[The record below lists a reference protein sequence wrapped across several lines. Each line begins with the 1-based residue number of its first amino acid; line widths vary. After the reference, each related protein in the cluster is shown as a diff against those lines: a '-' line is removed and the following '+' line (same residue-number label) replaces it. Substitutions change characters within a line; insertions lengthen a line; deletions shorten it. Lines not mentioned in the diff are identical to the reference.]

1 LRNPWLAI
9 DATTS
14 PALRAREVRH
24 AWERF
29 LGGGRPESVRGPIVD
44 SWLRSSAAGV
54 DPSVRGSAPSV
65 ADDDEAAARWE
76 VHPLVTVAPLI
87 RECFAGIADD
97 AAHLMVVSD
106 ADGTLLWLEGAPGV
120 RLAAANSMNFAIGA
134 LWSESGAGTNAIGT
148 ALAADHAV
156 QVFAAEHFNEVVQAW
171 TCAAAPVHD
180 PETGRVLGVIDLT
193 SPMST
198 VHPHSF
204 AVAVATAGAVE
215 AHLRC
220 LMHERDARLR
230 SRHLDQLLAGDD
242 GRALVTSSGRV
253 IATNPADWM
262 SEERLALPAWGG
274 EFTLPS
280 GEHAFAEPL
289 ERDGAFFIRRLD
301 HAPAGRAG
309 GILQLRLLGEDHACA
324 IVDGRSVALRR
335 RQAEIL
341 ALLCLSPNGLTT
353 EQLGSDVYGD
363 AASNSTV
370 RGEVSRLR
378 KLIGLAI
385 ETDPYRLAGHVE
397 SDLGRVRALLLRG
410 AVQEAAELYAG
421 PLLPQSDA
429 PGIER
434 ERDALEG
441 WMRHAVMTAD
451 DRDAL
456 WAWLQTPSGHDDPAG
471 WKHALSALDFRDPRR
486 SHAAAQLGRLRGA

>member
-14 PALRAREVRH
+14 PARRAREVRH

-29 LGGGRPESVRGPIVD
+29 LGGGRPDSIREPIAD
-44 SWLRSSAAGV
+44 SWRRSSAAGV
-54 DPSVRGSAPSV
+54 DPSANGSAPSV

-76 VHPLVTVAPLI
+76 VHPLESVAPLI

-106 ADGTLLWLEGAPGV
+106 ADGTLLWLEGAPQV
-120 RLAAANSMNFAIGA
+120 RLAAANSMNFAVGA
-134 LWSESGAGTNAIGT
+134 LWSEGGAGTNAIGT

-180 PETGRVLGVIDLT
+180 PDTGDLIGVIDLT
-193 SPMST
+193 SRMST

-220 LMHERDARLR
+220 LMHERDGKLRARYVDRVLGG
-230 SRHLDQLLAGDD
+230 SDD
-242 GRALVTSSGRV
+242 RALVTSSGRV
-253 IATNPADWM
+253 IATSPQEWMPA
-262 SEERLALPAWGG
+262 ERLALPAYGG

-280 GEHAFAEPL
+280 GVPAFAEPL
-289 ERDGAFFIRRLD
+289 DRDGAFLLRRLE
-301 HAPAGRAG
+301 HAPAGHSG
-309 GILQLRLLGEDHACA
+309 GAVRLRVLGDDHPHAV
-324 IVDGRSVALRR
+324 VDGRPLPLGR

-341 ALLCLSPNGLTT
+341 ALLCLHPGGLTT
-353 EQLGSDVYGD
+353 EQMGSEVYGD

-378 KLIGLAI
+378 KQLGLAI
-385 ETDPYRLAGHVE
+385 ETDPYRFVGHVE
-397 SDLGRVRALLLRG
+397 SDLGRVRALLERG
-410 AVQEAAELYAG
+410 AIQEAAEFYAG
-421 PLLPQSDA
+421 PLLPHSDA
-429 PGIER
+429 PGVER
-434 ERDALEG
+434 ERQALEG
-441 WMRHAVMTAD
+441 WIRHAVMTGD
-451 DRDAL
+451 DREAV
-456 WAWLQTPSGHDDPAG
+456 WAWVQTPSGREDPAA
-471 WKHALSALDFRDPRR
+471 WRQVLLALDYRDPRR
-486 SHAAAQLGRLRGA
+486 SQAAAQVGRLRAL